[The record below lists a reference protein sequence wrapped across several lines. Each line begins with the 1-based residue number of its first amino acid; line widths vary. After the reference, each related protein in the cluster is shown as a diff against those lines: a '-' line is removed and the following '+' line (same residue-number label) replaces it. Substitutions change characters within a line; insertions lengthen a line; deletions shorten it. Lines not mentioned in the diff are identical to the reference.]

1 MYLTQELAARVD
13 LDSDEGRA
21 ELLNLA
27 KPLVMQ
33 VKTPALAVLLRKKL
47 AELARLSLDDLDRLW
62 GLRKGLGRKSGPP
75 PVRGGHRSEMS
86 PVRWLI
92 RALLLEPVLAEAV
105 EWPAVESLAGEART
119 LAELAELIQNGGVTG
134 SVTLQER
141 LRETALGEQLDP
153 LWATLLADPAAT
165 ATPLRD
171 EFVAMVEQF
180 YGQLNRERVE
190 QLTRRAAEGVLSES
204 EKRELGERL
213 RRRASTP

>member
-1 MYLTQELAARVD
+1 M
-13 LDSDEGRA
+13 
-21 ELLNLA
+21 
-27 KPLVMQ
+27 
-33 VKTPALAVLLRKKL
+33 
-47 AELARLSLDDLDRLW
+47 
-62 GLRKGLGRKSGPP
+62 
-75 PVRGGHRSEMS
+75 
-86 PVRWLI
+86 
-92 RALLLEPVLAEAV
+92 
-105 EWPAVESLAGEART
+105 
-119 LAELAELIQNGGVTG
+119 
-134 SVTLQER
+134 QER